1 MSLDY
6 NLHEC
11 LGGKTNGELIDTI
24 SERLEVSEDRAA
36 ELTYNVC
43 VALMVSASKL
53 ETAEDIGEVMARL
66 TVLDNAGIVSPK
78 LLDIHRGIT
87 TNVIPLSREK
97 WWAMVTDPESGSLD
111 GHMNQIARNTTRELE
126 KEAAAN

>member
-6 NLHEC
+6 NLHDC
-11 LGGKTNGELIDTI
+11 VGGKTNGELIDTI
-24 SERLEVSEDRAA
+24 AARMEVTEDRAA

-53 ETAEDIGEVMARL
+53 ETAEDVGEVMARL
-66 TVLDNAGIVSPK
+66 TVLDQDGIVSPK

-87 TNVIPLSREK
+87 TNVIALSREK
-97 WWAMVTDPESGSLD
+97 WFKTVTDPESGSLD
-111 GHMNQIARNTTRELE
+111 GYMNQIARSATRELAE
-126 KEAAAN
+126 GVAAN